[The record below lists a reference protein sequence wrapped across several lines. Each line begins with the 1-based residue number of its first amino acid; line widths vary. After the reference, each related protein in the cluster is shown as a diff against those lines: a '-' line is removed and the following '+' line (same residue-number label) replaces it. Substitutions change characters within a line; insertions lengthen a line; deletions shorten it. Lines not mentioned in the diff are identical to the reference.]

1 MSFLGTLEQI
11 SLPVVLRRVEEHTK
25 TGVLVIR
32 QEPRWIELYFRDG
45 RLICIGPVR
54 PDTTLG
60 DRLLRANIISRQV
73 LQDTLDALGGSP
85 VGETRLALTL
95 MDLGH
100 ITRDD
105 LQAWAAKEAA
115 SVLELLFS
123 WQKGVVQFEDQQ
135 QPPVDRL
142 LVSLTLSAL
151 LPASASLP
159 AASSAAPAP
168 SPQQQPF
175 PAPTKPPVSA
185 PLHAPASLNIADVI
199 TETPR
204 LALSEDISPPITP
217 NAANDTPGATITPPQ
232 PVMEP
237 AAAGSVDTSFLRPD
251 MVLLPVDLTLLRG
264 QNPHVAITPE
274 QWRVITRVD
283 GHTNLRDMCLQLMMS
298 VDQMRHIVGQLWSM
312 GLVRFSLPS
321 SPQEVSPAAYQPNL
335 PGMTGNLPPQG
346 YVTAPV
352 QPLPMVAPSIASAAP
367 SFEATLPFENES
379 QWGNGGNGATYVPG
393 QGWVT
398 HPLPLQPL
406 QPSGA
411 LYSPQQV
418 YAAARQ

>member
-1 MSFLGTLEQI
+1 VSFLGTLEQI
-11 SLPVVLRRVEEHTK
+11 SLPLVLQRIEEHAR
-25 TGVLVIR
+25 TGALVIR
-32 QEPRWIELYFRDG
+32 QETRWVELYFGDG
-45 RLICIGPVR
+45 RLVCIGPVR

-60 DRLLRANIISRQV
+60 DRLQRANIISQQV
-73 LQDTLDALGGSP
+73 LQDLLDAVNGAP
-85 VGETRLALTL
+85 IGETRLALML

-105 LQAWAAKEAA
+105 LQAWAAKEAS
-115 SVLELLFS
+115 SVLELLLS
-123 WQKGVVQFEDQQ
+123 WSQGEVHFEESQ
-135 QPPVDRL
+135 QPPTDRL

-159 AASSAAPAP
+159 AKSSTRELSPRQETSSAPE
-168 SPQQQPF
+168 
-175 PAPTKPPVSA
+175 KPPVSA
-185 PLHAPASLNIADVI
+185 PLHAPASLNIVDVI

-204 LALSEDISPPITP
+204 LALSEDISLTATP
-217 NAANDTPGATITPPQ
+217 NAANDTPVATITPPQ
-232 PVMEP
+232 PVKEP
-237 AAAGSVDTSFLRPD
+237 AVAGNIDTSFLRPD
-251 MVLLPVDLTLLRG
+251 MVLLPVDLALLRG
-264 QNPHVAITPE
+264 KNPHVAITPE

-335 PGMTGNLPPQG
+335 PGMTGGLPHQG

-352 QPLPMVAPSIASAAP
+352 QPLPMATPPGASAAP
-367 SFEATLPFENES
+367 SFTATLPFENES

-398 HPLPLQPL
+398 RPQPMQPL

-411 LYSPQQV
+411 LYSPQQI
-418 YAAARQ
+418 YAAVGR

>member
-11 SLPVVLRRVEEHTK
+11 SLSLVLQRIEEYAR
-25 TGVLVIR
+25 TGALVIR
-32 QEPRWIELYFRDG
+32 QETRWVELYFRDG
-45 RLICIGPVR
+45 RLVCIGPVR

-60 DRLLRANIISRQV
+60 DRLLRANIISQQV
-73 LQDTLDALGGSP
+73 LQDTLAAVEGAP
-85 VGETRLALTL
+85 IGETRLALML

-105 LQAWAAKEAA
+105 LQAWAAKEAS
-115 SVLELLFS
+115 SVLDLLLS
-123 WQKGVVQFEDQQ
+123 WNQGEVHFEESQ
-135 QPPVDRL
+135 QPPTDRL

-159 AASSAAPAP
+159 AKSSTRELLPRQEPSSAAEK
-168 SPQQQPF
+168 SS
-175 PAPTKPPVSA
+175 VSA

-204 LALSEDISPPITP
+204 LALSEDISLSATS
-217 NAANDTPGATITPPQ
+217 NADHDALAASITPPQ
-232 PVMEP
+232 PVKGP
-237 AAAGSVDTSFLRPD
+237 ATANNVDTSFLRPE

-283 GHTNLRDMCLQLMMS
+283 GRTNLRDMCLQLMMS
-298 VDQMRHIVGQLWSM
+298 VDQMRSIVGQLWSM
-312 GLVRFSLPS
+312 GLVRFSQPS
-321 SPQEVSPAAYQPNL
+321 SPREVSPAAYQPNL
-335 PGMTGNLPPQG
+335 PGMTGALPPHG
-346 YVTAPV
+346 YVAAPV
-352 QPLPMVAPSIASAAP
+352 QPLPMAMPPGTSTAS
-367 SFEATLPFENES
+367 SFAETQPFENES

-398 HPLPLQPL
+398 RPLPLQPL

-411 LYSPQQV
+411 LYSPQPV
-418 YAAARQ
+418 YAAARR